1 MAELEWWLTGSISIF
16 GNSLTYFGKIWP
28 LNPPSLVSKNCAFCS
43 ELFGLKWTPPPFPNP
58 ENSSSFPSKTAMKF
72 FGQNPLPFWKIS
84 EKSSRME
91 LWIVPNINYLWQLQA
106 FLVLKPP
113 QLCNF
118 AYVVSQCKFQP
129 LFPIET
135 FNTLCQLNIARGTT
149 DPGYCLFNLSYLC
162 S

>member
-1 MAELEWWLTGSISIF
+1 MTYRVHFNFWQFLDIFWQNLTSE
-16 GNSLTYFGKIWP
+16 
-28 LNPPSLVSKNCAFCS
+28 PPVPSFEKLCLLQRTFWIEVN
-43 ELFGLKWTPPPFPNP
+43 PPPFPNP